1 MTETLGG
8 VIKRAVDVL
17 KTDRLELLPITRAL
31 VDAVVDGRRDEAE
44 AICRAK
50 FPDIWPGR
58 ALVERAF
65 TCPLEKLREDPASWL
80 WGARVLVSRGEG
92 PRCVVG
98 SVVLDGKP
106 NPNTGSVEV
115 AYGIDG
121 AYQGRGFATEGT
133 RAVVEWALAQEEVK
147 RVTASTFP
155 WHMASLRVL
164 TKIGMHEIG
173 TRETEMFGDLVVYAR
188 DHS

>member
-1 MTETLGG
+1 M
-8 VIKRAVDVL
+8 DVL
-17 KTDRLELLPITRAL
+17 VTDRLELLPITRAL
-31 VDAVVDGRRDEAE
+31 VDAVVEGKRADAE
-44 AICRAK
+44 DICRAR
-50 FPDIWPGR
+50 FPEIWPGR

-65 TCPLEKLREDPASWL
+65 ACPLDKLREDPQSWL
-80 WGARVLVSRGEG
+80 WGARVLVSRGG

-106 NPNTGSVEV
+106 NPETGSVEV

-121 AYQGRGFATEGT
+121 AHQGHGYATEGT
-133 RAVVEWALAQEEVK
+133 RAVVEWALGQREVN

-155 WHMASLRVL
+155 WHSASLRVL
-164 TKIGMHEIG
+164 RKVGMEEIG

-188 DHS
+188 ARNM

>member
-1 MTETLGG
+1 M
-8 VIKRAVDVL
+8 DVL
-17 KTDRLELLPITRAL
+17 ATDRLELLPITRSL
-31 VDAVVDGRRDEAE
+31 VDAVVDGRRADAE
-44 AICRAK
+44 AICNAK

-58 ALVERAF
+58 TLVERAF
-65 TCPLEKLREDPASWL
+65 ACPLDKLREDPDSWL
-80 WGARVLVSRGEG
+80 WGARVLVSRNG

-106 NPNTGSVEV
+106 NPETGSCEV

-133 RAVVEWALAQEEVK
+133 RAVVEWALAQREVK

-155 WHMASLRVL
+155 WHVASLNVL
-164 TKIGMHEIG
+164 KKIGMHEIG
-173 TRETEMFGDLVVYAR
+173 TRETEMFGDLVVYAKQR
-188 DHS
+188 

>member
-1 MTETLGG
+1 LTKALGG

-17 KTDRLELLPITRAL
+17 RTDRLELLPITRAL
-31 VDAVVDGRRDEAE
+31 VDAVVDGRRDDAE
-44 AICRAK
+44 TICSAK

-80 WGARVLVSRGEG
+80 WGARVLVSREENA
-92 PRCVVG
+92 RRVVG
-98 SVVLDGKP
+98 SVVLDGRP
-106 NPNTGSVEV
+106 NPNTRTVEV

-121 AYQGRGFATEGT
+121 AFQGRGYATEGT
-133 RAVVEWALAQEEVK
+133 RAVVEWALEQEEVL

-155 WHMASLRVL
+155 WHVASLKVL
-164 TKIGMHEIG
+164 RKIGMHEIG

-188 DHS
+188 EHS